1 MGSVVLQ
8 NANVLPA
15 ACQLNTSTAVQLES
29 MGGCAGRNV
38 DRMESYDVLHIVAAL
53 TIGLVAV
60 RAIQAGVE
68 HYFPNSEPAAVLR
81 FLYAGP

>member
-1 MGSVVLQ
+1 
-8 NANVLPA
+8 
-15 ACQLNTSTAVQLES
+15 
-29 MGGCAGRNV
+29 
-38 DRMESYDVLHIVAAL
+38 MESYDVLHIVAAL

-68 HYFPNSEPAAVLR
+68 HYFPNTEPAAVLR